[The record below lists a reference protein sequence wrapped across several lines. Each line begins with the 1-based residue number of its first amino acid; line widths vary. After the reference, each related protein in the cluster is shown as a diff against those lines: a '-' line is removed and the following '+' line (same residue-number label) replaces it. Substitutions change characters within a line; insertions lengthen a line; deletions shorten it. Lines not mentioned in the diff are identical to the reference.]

1 MEPVWYMN
9 NEVNDEIV
17 STEDHQLDVYN
28 PRCYDNHPDAFRHWI
43 VQVATDIAMN
53 CNSKLENMDFQFR
66 TFHFFKNCQLTKS
79 WKSEKYFTTRSRSIF
94 HFEIFFVIQSWIT
107 MYV

>member
-1 MEPVWYMN
+1 MN

-66 TFHFFKNCQLTKS
+66 TFHFLKIASCPKAERVKNILPLALVPS
-79 WKSEKYFTTRSRSIF
+79 FTLRS
-94 HFEIFFVIQSWIT
+94 FF
-107 MYV
+107 